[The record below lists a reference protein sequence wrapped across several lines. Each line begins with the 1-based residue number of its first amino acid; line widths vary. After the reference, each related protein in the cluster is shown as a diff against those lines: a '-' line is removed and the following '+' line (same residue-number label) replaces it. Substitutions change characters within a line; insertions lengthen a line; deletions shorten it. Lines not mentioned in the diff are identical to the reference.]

1 MTAAGGEK
9 RHRRGTASER
19 VVAAATRLLIEG
31 RGHLEIDQLAQAA
44 GCSTGAIYHNYG
56 SKAGVLATVV
66 ARYNETVGGLIAP
79 IVVPDDRHL
88 WLVALR
94 DAVGTT
100 VAFMWDHPLTPVI
113 VQETIKDASA
123 AAETERWLRLH
134 VATLA
139 AHFAEARTAGHLQR
153 ERDPE
158 VLAAGIAGGLRQIM
172 RVFVARAD
180 RPDIATAHRE
190 TWGFVARQ
198 VGRDGVDDDATLG
211 TAKHP

>member
-1 MTAAGGEK
+1 MT
-9 RHRRGTASER
+9 
-19 VVAAATRLLIEG
+19 AATRLLIEG
-31 RGHLEIDQLAQAA
+31 QGHLEINQLAEAA

-79 IVVPDDRHL
+79 IEVPDDRHL
-88 WLVALR
+88 WLVALQ
-94 DAVGTT
+94 DAVGAT

-123 AAETERWLRLH
+123 AAETERWLRVH
-134 VATLA
+134 VAALA
-139 AHFAEARTAGHLQR
+139 AHFVEARIAAHLPA

-158 VLAAGIAGGLRQIM
+158 VLAAGVAGGLRQIM

-180 RPDIATAHRE
+180 RPDIATVHRE
-190 TWGFVARQ
+190 TWGFVARL
-198 VGRDGVDDDATLG
+198 VSRDDVDVDTELSTG
-211 TAKHP
+211 KHP

>member
-1 MTAAGGEK
+1 MT
-9 RHRRGTASER
+9 
-19 VVAAATRLLIEG
+19 AATRLLIEG
-31 RGHLEIDQLAQAA
+31 RGHLEIDQLAEAA

-56 SKAGVLATVV
+56 SKAGVLASVV
-66 ARYNETVGGLIAP
+66 ARYNETVGRLIAP
-79 IVVPDDRHL
+79 IVTPESRHL
-88 WLVALR
+88 WLMALR
-94 DAVGTT
+94 DAVQAT
-100 VAFMWDHPLTPVI
+100 VAFMWSDPLTPVI

-134 VATLA
+134 VTALA
-139 AHFAEARTAGHLQR
+139 AYFAAARIAGHLPP

-158 VLAAGIAGGLRQIM
+158 VLAAGVAGGLRQIM

-198 VGRDGVDDDATLG
+198 VGCDQGDDDYAPLDS
-211 TAKHP
+211 AKHP